1 MVQNNGNAS
10 VKLERENVDKVGV
23 VPCPAD
29 RGQQHEIAP
38 QQIVEQKPHY
48 TVNPLDELN
57 ESPVDGFGQI
67 EENAFDEEGDEIM
80 ADNSMEM
87 DGIRERFSNMLY
99 MFYIT
104 KFAEWTTFMVIIYR
118 PTKVQATLVPMM

>member
-1 MVQNNGNAS
+1 MVQNNGIAS
-10 VKLERENVDKVGV
+10 VKRERENVAEVGIG
-23 VPCPAD
+23 PSPAD
-29 RGQQHEIAP
+29 RGQQHEIAA

-48 TVNPLDELN
+48 TANPLDELN

-67 EENAFDEEGDEIM
+67 EENAFDEEGDEII
-80 ADNSMEM
+80 AGNSIEM
-87 DGIRERFSNMLY
+87 DGIEERFSNMLY
-99 MFYIT
+99 MLYIT